1 LYICINNR
9 KFKLLTNNYDLGERL
24 EKTKKICLTASA
36 GGHLKEIIQLKP
48 FYKQHEHYFVTL
60 AREDGKSLANKEKT
74 YFVECPSR
82 NPLRFALNFFQSL
95 KILLKEKPDI
105 VISTGADTALAT
117 CYLAKLFGKKIIY
130 IESFCRPS
138 KPSITGKMV
147 YPIADLFIYQWKEI
161 EQFYPKGKFG
171 GSIF

>member
-1 LYICINNR
+1 LHLGFCYGVLKPYR
-9 KFKLLTNNYDLGERL
+9 HNYDLGENL
-24 EKTKKICLTASA
+24 KKEKKICLVASA
-36 GGHLKEIIQLKP
+36 GGHLKEIVQLKK
-48 FYKQHEHYFVTL
+48 FYSKYEHYFVTL
-60 AREDGKSLANKEKT
+60 AREDGKSLARKEKT
-74 YFVECPSR
+74 YFVECPAR
-82 NPLRFALNFFQSL
+82 NPLRFALNFVQSF

-138 KPSITGKMV
+138 RPSITGKMV
-147 YPIADLFIYQWKEI
+147 YPIANLFIYQWE
-161 EQFYPKGKFG
+161 EVGQYYPKGKFG